1 MRLRGP
7 FVTIGALGV
16 AVLAAGVAAVL
27 TGIGHAQAIRAIAV
41 STTITV
47 DPGIHETFAPPAASA
62 QPAITAALAW
72 AQWEQH
78 AGATITTIPS
88 NTTVQLGLLTLPV
101 GPYCGAECHGL
112 IVKNGIAYTVLNQ
125 LAYGYRWS
133 VCPPG
138 STLPAVRCNSWIFLD
153 ASTGQMIDG
162 VLPAQCGCKA
172 PGLGRHG
179 LVFGFFLMVGG
190 PAPGVSVR
198 LPGRVI
204 ATTTTGRRFTVA
216 VKYRCRFQFR
226 LPPGTY
232 RLTGYSPRVR
242 SNNAEMRCVA
252 SHPVHVRAGQS
263 TRRNVYC
270 SVP

>member
-1 MRLRGP
+1 M
-7 FVTIGALGV
+7 TIGALGF
-16 AVLAAGVAAVL
+16 AALAAGVSAVW
-27 TGIGHAQAIRAIAV
+27 TGINHAQAIRAMAV
-41 STTITV
+41 SATITI
-47 DPGIHETFAPPAASA
+47 DPAIKETFGPPPASA
-62 QPAITAALAW
+62 QPAMTAALAW

-78 AGATITTIPS
+78 AGATNTTIAP

-112 IVKNGIAYTVLNQ
+112 IVKNRIAYTVLNQ

-133 VCPPG
+133 ACPPG

-162 VLPAQCGCKA
+162 VMPAQCGCA
-172 PGLGRHG
+172 NPGLGRRG
-179 LVFGFFLMVGG
+179 LVIGFFLMVGG

-204 ATTTTGRRFTVA
+204 ATSTTGRRFSVA
-216 VKYRCRFQFR
+216 VNSTGRFQFR

-232 RLTGYSPRVR
+232 QLTGYSPRVHV
-242 SNNAEMRCVA
+242 NHAEMRCVA
-252 SHPVHVRAGQS
+252 THPVRLRAGQS
-263 TRRNVYC
+263 KRRNVYC

>member
-1 MRLRGP
+1 M
-7 FVTIGALGV
+7 
-16 AVLAAGVAAVL
+16 
-27 TGIGHAQAIRAIAV
+27 
-41 STTITV
+41 
-47 DPGIHETFAPPAASA
+47 
-62 QPAITAALAW
+62 TAALAW

-78 AGATITTIPS
+78 AGATITTIAP

-112 IVKNGIAYTVLNQ
+112 IVENGIAYTALNQ
-125 LAYGYRWS
+125 LVYGYGWS

-138 STLPAVRCNSWIFLD
+138 STLPALRCNRWIFLD

-162 VLPAQCGCKA
+162 VLNVQGPGAD
-172 PGLGRHG
+172 PGLGRRG
-179 LVFGFFLMVGG
+179 LVIGFFLMVGG

-204 ATTTTGRRFTVA
+204 ATSTTGRRFTVA
-216 VKYRCRFQFR
+216 VKYLGRFQLR

-232 RLTGYSPRVR
+232 QLTGYSPRVR
-242 SNNAEMRCVA
+242 ANHAEMRCVA